1 MPEKHPD
8 GEYRCANADRRA
20 WGPMPQTPFTDSDGK
35 WVVEDRRRTVE
46 RRRQDIEI
54 VELTDI
60 EFVVLQGGVGG
71 Y

>member
-1 MPEKHPD
+1 MPQKQPT
-8 GEYRCANADRRA
+8 GEYRRAKADRRA

-35 WVVEDRRRTVE
+35 RVVEDRRRTVD
-46 RRRQDIEI
+46 RRRRDIEI

-60 EFVVLQGGVGG
+60 EFVVLQGGVYG